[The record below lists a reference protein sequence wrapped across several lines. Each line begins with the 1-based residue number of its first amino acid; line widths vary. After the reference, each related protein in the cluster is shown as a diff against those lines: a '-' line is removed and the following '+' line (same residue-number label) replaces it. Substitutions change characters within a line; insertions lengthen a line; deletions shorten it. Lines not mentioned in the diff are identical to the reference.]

1 MGVEGCI
8 LLVCPAT
15 LELRVGKTERRCAW
29 RVKIGKLMEARLLG
43 VQLAQVATWFRV
55 KSGKE
60 RGRALEYVR
69 IYSRLDLLYSLLAML
84 MVLASD
90 TATLTMQR

>member
-29 RVKIGKLMEARLLG
+29 WVKIGKLMEARLLG
-43 VQLAQVATWFRV
+43 VQRLRRLP
-55 KSGKE
+55 
-60 RGRALEYVR
+60 RGFE
-69 IYSRLDLLYSLLAML
+69 
-84 MVLASD
+84 
-90 TATLTMQR
+90 